1 MLGTSGGKKGDLDL
15 SRDLFMNADKS
26 KQTLGWERNLAMAF
40 PVELQRKPTS
50 GRVMPIPKFGI
61 DGPSRY
67 PDQRTSPTR
76 GR

>member
-40 PVELQRKPTS
+40 PVELQR
-50 GRVMPIPKFGI
+50 
-61 DGPSRY
+61 
-67 PDQRTSPTR
+67 
-76 GR
+76 